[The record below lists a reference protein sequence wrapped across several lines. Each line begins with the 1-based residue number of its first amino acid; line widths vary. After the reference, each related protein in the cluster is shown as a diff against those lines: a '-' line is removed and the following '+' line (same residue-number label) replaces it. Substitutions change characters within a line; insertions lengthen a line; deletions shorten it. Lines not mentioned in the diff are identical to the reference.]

1 MDIRSISETNRTNV
15 ENKVYELK
23 RAQEKLSL
31 LKIKIEQNTI
41 KFQPLK
47 DELENLNLEI
57 NLDGISNLIDD
68 FEKILHSFK

>member
-31 LKIKIEQNTI
+31 LKIKIEQNTT

-68 FEKILHSFK
+68 FEKILYSFK

>member
-31 LKIKIEQNTI
+31 LKIKIEQNTT

>member
-31 LKIKIEQNTI
+31 LKIKIEQNTT

-68 FEKILHSFK
+68 FEKILNSFK

>member
-31 LKIKIEQNTI
+31 LKIKIEQNTT
-41 KFQPLK
+41 KFKPLK

-68 FEKILHSFK
+68 FEKILYSFK

>member
-15 ENKVYELK
+15 EKKVYELK

-31 LKIKIEQNTI
+31 LKIKIEQNTT

-68 FEKILHSFK
+68 FEKILNSFK